1 MMGKTKLT
9 LAASFVGVVAMAAA
23 AFGQAGGGS
32 GDEPGSGSDEAR
44 RERRAAA
51 AQDRERCGGDREDF
65 PRRARRVVH
74 SETKVKVPDGFAIMT
89 VDAGKVTAVDHADK
103 KITIER
109 LDGESVT
116 ATAVDETVVCKDGEK
131 AAFDSIKVGDHAR
144 LLHVR
149 SERFTG
155 LRRLGVHSPGSEPAA
170 PERPRDPP
178 EGSSDQ
184 N

>member
-1 MMGKTKLT
+1 MKGKTKLT

-23 AFGQAGGGS
+23 AFGQSGGGS
-32 GDEPGSGSDEAR
+32 VDASGSGSDEAR

-51 AQDRERCGGDREDF
+51 AQDRERCGDREDF

-89 VDAGKVTAVDHADK
+89 VDAGTVAAVDHADK

-109 LDGESVT
+109 LDGETVT

-149 SERFTG
+149 SDRFTG
-155 LRRLGVHSPGSEPAA
+155 LRRIGVHSPGNEPGE
-170 PERPRDPP
+170 PERPRDLP